1 MSKTPMTQFILA
13 CLCCYGIS
21 QTTLA
26 APAQPASVQELI
38 RLSNAEQLV
47 KEAVKSYTPYFQ
59 KHSEQ
64 VIKEYTGHETLTE
77 QDQVAVQKLSKIF
90 LNTVETF
97 LQQAKPI
104 EIIKNIYTQ
113 QLSEE
118 EVQAYI
124 RFLKSPEGQSI
135 NQKMPIILQQTAQKI
150 NQATENLTQD
160 KKFQQQITQQI
171 ANVLK
176 PLPKKA
182 SVK

>member
-1 MSKTPMTQFILA
+1 MTQFILA